1 MVSTENKYRTY
12 EDLPL
17 TMRVEDLMPVLR
29 IGRNAAYELV
39 RSGNIRSIRVGRSI
53 RIPREAVID
62 YLTQAK

>member
-1 MVSTENKYRTY
+1 MENKYRTY

-39 RSGNIRSIRVGRSI
+39 RSGKIRSIRVGRSI

-62 YLTQAK
+62 YLTQAE

>member
-1 MVSTENKYRTY
+1 MVSMENKYRTY

-29 IGRNAAYELV
+29 IGRNVAYELV
-39 RSGNIRSIRVGRSI
+39 RSGKIRSIRVGRSI

>member
-1 MVSTENKYRTY
+1 MAAMENKYRTY

-39 RSGNIRSIRVGRSI
+39 RSGKIRSIRVGRSI

-62 YLTQAK
+62 YMTQAK

>member
-1 MVSTENKYRTY
+1 MENKYRTY

-29 IGRNAAYELV
+29 IGRNVAYELV
-39 RSGNIRSIRVGRSI
+39 RSGKIRSIRVGRSI

>member
-1 MVSTENKYRTY
+1 MENKYRTY

-39 RSGNIRSIRVGRSI
+39 RSGKIRSIRVGRSI

-62 YLTQAK
+62 YLTRAE

>member
-1 MVSTENKYRTY
+1 MENKYRTY

-39 RSGNIRSIRVGRSI
+39 RSGKIRSIRVGRSI
-53 RIPREAVID
+53 RIPKEAVID
-62 YLTQAK
+62 YLTQTK

>member
-1 MVSTENKYRTY
+1 MENKYRTY

-29 IGRNAAYELV
+29 VGRNAAYELV
-39 RSGNIRSIRVGRSI
+39 RSGKIRSIRVGRSI

>member
-1 MVSTENKYRTY
+1 MENKYRTY

-17 TMRVEDLMPVLR
+17 TMRVEDLMPVLS

-39 RSGNIRSIRVGRSI
+39 RSGKIRSIRVGRSI

>member
-1 MVSTENKYRTY
+1 MENKYRTY

-39 RSGNIRSIRVGRSI
+39 RSRKIRSIRVGRSI

-62 YLTQAK
+62 YLTQAE

>member
-1 MVSTENKYRTY
+1 MENKYRTY

-17 TMRVEDLMPVLR
+17 AMRVEDLMPVLR

-39 RSGNIRSIRVGRSI
+39 RSGKIRSIRVGRSI